1 MVSKSNEF
9 DARTMTLL
17 KILGGP
23 GSDLFENPRHP
34 RLTLGDALMPG
45 IIETSMDMMSKEESV
60 SNKRIIRPLSTI
72 KSLKCSL

>member
-9 DARTMTLL
+9 DARTMNLL
-17 KILGGP
+17 KIIGGP

-34 RLTLGDALMPG
+34 RLTLGDALMPE
-45 IIETSMDMMSKEESV
+45 IIETTMDMQKEESV
-60 SNKRIIRPLSTI
+60 SIKRIIRPLSTI

>member
-9 DARTMTLL
+9 DARTMTLH

-45 IIETSMDMMSKEESV
+45 IIETSMDMQKEESV